1 MATVVAGSPDSR
13 ILRMTF
19 SDSADEPAVIEI
31 PLDGAATDADIISI
45 VDDYVALSNAEL
57 LKAVIVD
64 SLPITGFSTAG
75 KPSSSAMPLVAAI
88 FAMEFQKVNPLNF
101 AKNVSKQIIL
111 PAYIEALR
119 NDSVK
124 PHVPVT
130 TNATLNALTV
140 LLAANLD
147 YVGADGAHYPGSWAY
162 NTSSKFGTKAT
173 VTDGF

>member
-1 MATVVAGSPDSR
+1 MATVIGGAPVAR
-13 ILRMTF
+13 ELRMKFVDT
-19 SDSADEPAVIEI
+19 AGEETVIQI
-31 PLDGAATDADIISI
+31 PLDGAADDADIIAI

-57 LKAVIVD
+57 LEASVTD
-64 SLPITGFSTAG
+64 RLPITGFSTAG
-75 KPSSSAMPLVAAI
+75 KPSVSNVPLVAAI
-88 FAMEFQKVNPLNF
+88 FAMEYQKVNPLNF
-101 AKNVSKQIIL
+101 AKDVTKQVLL
-111 PAYIEALR
+111 PAYIAAIR
-119 NDSVK
+119 NDAVK

-147 YVGADGAHYPGSWAY
+147 YLAADGAHYPGAWAF